1 MFKLKALTLFKLF
14 FFDFTV
20 TKKCYADACTELED
34 VARLQPFQHGMS
46 EKACAEIH
54 LKYNAGQTSIEE
66 TDMPQYKAPLRDMQF
81 VLHEL
86 LNAED
91 HYAKLPAFQENVS
104 RELVDQ
110 YLEAAADFCENEL
123 SPLNQ
128 VGDREGCTWNDG
140 VVTTPTGFKE
150 AYQKYIELG
159 FPSLS
164 AEEQYGGQGL
174 PVSLGNVI
182 SEMVGTANW
191 AWGMYPGLS
200 HGAVRTLEHHGSDE
214 QKATYLPKL
223 VSGEWTG
230 TMCLTESHAGS
241 DLGIIRTKAEPQ
253 ADGSYAISG
262 EKIFISAGEHD
273 MAENIVHIVLARLP
287 GAPKGTKGISLF
299 IVPKFNL
306 NADGSLG
313 ERNGVRCG
321 SIEHKMGIHGNAT
334 CVINFDNAKGFLIG
348 PENRGLNCMFT
359 FMNTARIGTAIQG
372 LSASEGSFQ
381 GALTYA
387 KDRLAMRSLS
397 GPKAPE
403 KEADPIIV
411 HPAVRNMLL
420 TQKAFAEGGRALVY
434 LLSLHADIVEQG
446 ATEEERKFS
455 DNILSL
461 LTPIAKAFLTETGSE
476 SAKHGVQVFGGHGFI
491 SEHGMEQIVRDTRI
505 SCLYEGTT
513 EIQAIDLLGRK
524 VLGTQGAMLKDFTK
538 IIHKF
543 AEANKDNAAM
553 QEFVEPLAAL
563 NKEWGDLTM
572 QIGMRAMQNPE
583 EVGAAAVDYM
593 YFSGYVTLAYL
604 WARMALVAQEAL
616 AAGTTDVDF
625 YNAKV
630 ATARFYFKKILP
642 RVRSHVDVIATGVE
656 PLFALDA
663 EHFAF

>member
-1 MFKLKALTLFKLF
+1 
-14 FFDFTV
+14 
-20 TKKCYADACTELED
+20 
-34 VARLQPFQHGMS
+34 
-46 EKACAEIH
+46 
-54 LKYNAGQTSIEE
+54 
-66 TDMPQYKAPLRDMQF
+66 MPQYKAPLRDMQF

-86 LNAED
+86 LNAEE
-91 HYAKLPAFQENVS
+91 HYSKLPAFKDSVS

-128 VGDREGCTWNDG
+128 VGDREGCRWNDG

-164 AEEQYGGQGL
+164 VPEEHGGQGL
-174 PVSLGNVI
+174 PGSLATTI

-200 HGAVRTLEHHGSDE
+200 HGAVRTIEHHGSDE
-214 QKATYLPKL
+214 QKALYLPKL
-223 VSGEWTG
+223 VTGEWTG
-230 TMCLTESHAGS
+230 TMCLTESQAGS
-241 DLGIIRTKAEPQ
+241 DLGIIRAKAEPN
-253 ADGSYAISG
+253 ADGSYAITG

-273 MAENIVHIVLARLP
+273 MADNIIHIVLARLP

-299 IVPKFNL
+299 IVPKFNV
-306 NADGSLG
+306 NADGSISD
-313 ERNGVRCG
+313 RNAVRCG

-334 CVINFDNAKGFLIG
+334 CVINFDNAKGYLIG
-348 PENRGLNCMFT
+348 PENRGLYCMFT
-359 FMNTARIGTAIQG
+359 FMNTARIGTAVQG
-372 LSASEGSFQ
+372 LSASESAFQ
-381 GALTYA
+381 GALAYA

-397 GPKAPE
+397 GPKFPE

-420 TQKAFAEGGRALVY
+420 TQKAFAEGARALVY
-434 LLSLHADIVEQG
+434 LLCQYSDIVEQG
-446 ATEEERKFS
+446 ATEDERKAA

-505 SCLYEGTT
+505 ACLYEGTT
-513 EIQAIDLLGRK
+513 EIQALDLLGRK
-524 VLGTQGAMLKDFTK
+524 VLQTQGAMLKDFTK
-538 IIHKF
+538 IIHQF
-543 AEANKDNAAM
+543 VESNKENADLK
-553 QEFVEPLAAL
+553 EFVEPLAAL

-572 QIGMRAMQNPE
+572 QIGMRAMQSPD
-583 EVGAAAVDYM
+583 EVGAAAVDYL

-604 WARMALVAQEAL
+604 WARMALVAQQQIT
-616 AAGTTDVDF
+616 AGSTEVDF
-625 YNAKV
+625 YNAKIL
-630 ATARFYFKKILP
+630 TARFYFKKILP
-642 RVRSHVDVIATGVE
+642 RVRSHVEVIAGGLE
-656 PLFALDA
+656 PLMALDP

>member
-1 MFKLKALTLFKLF
+1 
-14 FFDFTV
+14 
-20 TKKCYADACTELED
+20 
-34 VARLQPFQHGMS
+34 
-46 EKACAEIH
+46 
-54 LKYNAGQTSIEE
+54 
-66 TDMPQYKAPLRDMQF
+66 MPQYKAPLRDIQF
-81 VLHEL
+81 VMHEL
-86 LNAED
+86 LNAEQ
-91 HYAKLPAFQENVS
+91 HYDKISAYAGTN
-104 RELVDQ
+104 RELIDG
-110 YLEAAADFCENEL
+110 LIEAAADFCENEL
-123 SPLNQ
+123 SPINQ
-128 VGDREGCTWNDG
+128 SGDQEGCHYEDG
-140 VVTTPTGFKE
+140 VVTTPKGFKE

-159 FPSLS
+159 YPSLS
-164 AEEQYGGQGL
+164 VPVEHGGQGL
-174 PVSLGNVI
+174 PGSIGNAI

-191 AWGMYPGLS
+191 SWGMYPGLS
-200 HGAVRTLEHHGSDE
+200 HGAIRTIEHHGNDQ
-214 QKATYLPKL
+214 QKEVYLSKL
-223 VSGEWTG
+223 VTGEWTG

-241 DLGIIRTKAEPQ
+241 DLGIIRTKAEPNE
-253 ADGSYAISG
+253 DGSYAITG

-273 MAENIVHIVLARLP
+273 MAENIIHIVLARLP

-299 IVPKFNL
+299 IVPKFNV
-306 NADGSLG
+306 NEDGSVG
-313 ERNGVRCG
+313 ERNTVRCG

-334 CVINFDNAKGFLIG
+334 CVMNFDAAKGFLIG

-387 KDRLAMRSLS
+387 RERLAMRSLS
-397 GPKAPE
+397 GPKCPE

-434 LLSLHADIVEQG
+434 FLSQFADIVEAG
-446 ATEEERKFS
+446 DDDEEKKYA

-505 SCLYEGTT
+505 ACLYEGTT
-513 EIQAIDLLGRK
+513 EIQALDLLGRK
-524 VLGTQGAMLKDFTK
+524 VLQTQGALLKDFTK

-543 AEANKDNAAM
+543 CEANKDNADMA
-553 QEFVEPLAAL
+553 EFVEPLAAL

-572 QIGMRAMQNPE
+572 QIGMKAMQNPD
-583 EVGAAAVDYM
+583 EVGAAAVDYL

-604 WARMALVAQEAL
+604 WARMALVAQEKL
-616 AAGTTDVDF
+616 AGDTTETDF

-630 ATARFYFKKILP
+630 VTARFYFKKLLP
-642 RVRSHVDVIATGVE
+642 RTRSHVDVIATGVE

>member
-1 MFKLKALTLFKLF
+1 
-14 FFDFTV
+14 
-20 TKKCYADACTELED
+20 
-34 VARLQPFQHGMS
+34 
-46 EKACAEIH
+46 
-54 LKYNAGQTSIEE
+54 
-66 TDMPQYKAPLRDMQF
+66 MPQYKAPLRDMQF

-86 LNAED
+86 LNAEA
-91 HYAKLPAFQENVS
+91 HYAKLPAFQGTVS

-164 AEEQYGGQGL
+164 ADEEFGGQAL
-174 PVSLGNVI
+174 PNSLGITI

-191 AWGMYPGLS
+191 SWGMYPGLS

-214 QKATYLPKL
+214 QKATYLPNL
-223 VSGEWTG
+223 VSGVWTG

-241 DLGIIRTKAEPQ
+241 DLGIIRTKAEPNT
-253 ADGSYAISG
+253 DGSYAISG

-273 MAENIVHIVLARLP
+273 MADNIIHIVLARLP

-299 IVPKFNL
+299 IVPKFNV
-306 NADGSLG
+306 NADGTVG
-313 ERNGVRCG
+313 DRNGVRCA

-334 CVINFDNAKGFLIG
+334 CVINFDQAKGYLIG

-359 FMNTARIGTAIQG
+359 FMNTARIGTAVQG
-372 LSASEGSFQ
+372 LAASEGSFQ
-381 GALTYA
+381 GALAYA

-420 TQKAFAEGGRALVY
+420 TQKSFAEGGRALVY
-434 LLSLHADIVEQG
+434 LLAQYADIVEKG
-446 ATEEERKFS
+446 ETEEERKFA

-505 SCLYEGTT
+505 ACLYEGTT
-513 EIQAIDLLGRK
+513 EIQALDLLGRK
-524 VLGTQGAMLKDFTK
+524 VLQTQGAMLKDFTK

-543 AEANKDNAAM
+543 CEANKDNADLK
-553 QEFVEPLAAL
+553 EFVEPLAAL
-563 NKEWGDLTM
+563 NKEWGEITM
-572 QIGMRAMQNPE
+572 QIGMKAMQSPD
-583 EVGAAAVDYM
+583 EVGAAAVDYL
-593 YFSGYVTLAYL
+593 YYAGYVTLAYF
-604 WARMALVAQEAL
+604 WADMARLAQQKL
-616 AAGTTDVDF
+616 AEGSTETAF

-630 ATARFYFKKILP
+630 TTARFYFSKILP
-642 RVRSHVDVIATGVE
+642 RTKSHVAVMASGNA
-656 PLFALDA
+656 PLAALAADD
-663 EHFAF
+663 FII